1 MLRITSEIVDGAP
14 ALKLEGSVSGPWA
27 AGAARAGARGFCAS
41 RSGARLDLSDV
52 RYVDAEGTTLLREIL
67 HDRGELIRRSTF
79 VAELLEG
86 GIR

>member
-14 ALKLEGSVSGPWA
+14 ALKLAGNVSGPWVEELRNVVA
-27 AGAARAGARGFCAS
+27 AACAQTD
-41 RSGARLDLSDV
+41 RVRLDLSDV
-52 RYVDAEGTTLLREIL
+52 RYVDAEGGALLREIM
-67 HDRGELIRRSTF
+67 RNQGELIRRSTF

>member
-14 ALKLEGSVSGPWA
+14 ALKLEGNVSGPWVGELRRVVQEA
-27 AGAARAGARGFCAS
+27 SARADRV
-41 RSGARLDLSDV
+41 RLDLSDV
-52 RYVDAEGTTLLREIL
+52 RYVDAEGATLLREIL